1 MEEWLT
7 EHRARLYKRCKEL
20 KAAKLVSIER
30 ERMSAY
36 QKINNSWHIFLVALK
51 FHFFQPKRLRK

>member
-36 QKINNSWHIFLVALK
+36 QKINNS
-51 FHFFQPKRLRK
+51 